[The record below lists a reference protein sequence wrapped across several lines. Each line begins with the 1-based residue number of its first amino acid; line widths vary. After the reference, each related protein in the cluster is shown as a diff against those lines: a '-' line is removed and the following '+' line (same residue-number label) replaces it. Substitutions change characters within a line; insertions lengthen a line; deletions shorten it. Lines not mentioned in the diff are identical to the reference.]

1 MKKLFLLFTLILG
14 LIPMS
19 QAKVAFLVPAD
30 NTGVEALQYEENDG
44 FEQSPERRAWYWFNE
59 NFVASSEGQF
69 LCFNDLSNIPSD
81 VHTLWVYV
89 DRVGFT
95 AEDFDALFTEERVA
109 QLQSFVNAG
118 GNVLLAKQA
127 TRLEK
132 DLVGATMDNDEVI
145 TPDYN
150 CGGYIDP
157 ATWAVDYYFF
167 DLPGWGSNISHPIFK
182 DAPHKNENEAEL
194 IWTDGKRLT
203 NNNCGMGI
211 GAFGMA
217 DKDDYTAL
225 ANFQG
230 RNNCRVL
237 GSWANGN
244 TGCEYGGIIEFNP
257 NSTRKGAVLMFG
269 LAAYSWSYSNAGNGW
284 DNTQVITRSAL
295 KYLEHMHPAYA
306 LKEVAYLLPSSIE
319 SLKGWYD
326 GEQPEHNAAVWF
338 NETYVQSGKGCF
350 ITIQDLPYAYAAG
363 VRTLWVNIERVGIS
377 PEDGLFSPYRE
388 ALSKYIQAG
397 GNVLL
402 TKQAVYLTYTMG
414 RIGYAPAFN
423 SALEYTTE
431 DRGNERSMLTVM
443 GLSECVDEQL
453 NMSGH
458 QLYNNMLGYW
468 EAKNMFLV
476 GAECKKTYDYCSWQ
490 DFFRASDDDTHYDN
504 CLIQRVRDF
513 ETDWNATVLAIQ
525 GNIGDYCLSN
535 IVEFN
540 ATEEWPGRIL
550 TIGAAAYQWG
560 TSNNGI
566 ERNNV
571 TTLTTNALAYLQ
583 NEPIEEKVY
592 TRYSAPQIF
601 STICMDY
608 AVAADKIEGAEVYS
622 IYSFDQT
629 GDSVILVRK
638 EAMEAGVPYIYYTTT
653 GVFKMT
659 FSGVREEA
667 KAENGLI
674 GYINL
679 YASDTK
685 QVDEGMYI
693 IEDNAVQAVKS
704 DAPKA
709 IQSGMAYVDAA
720 QISEFVELPQEVEY
734 TKIEI
739 IKAQPS
745 GIEDVD
751 AETLSNGIYDLLG
764 RKVSNPSRG
773 IYILN
778 GQKVW
783 IQ

>member
-1 MKKLFLLFTLILG
+1 MKKLFLLFTLMFG
-14 LIPMS
+14 LISMS

-30 NTGVEALQYEENDG
+30 NTSVEAMQYEEIDG
-44 FEQSPERRAWYWFNE
+44 FDQSPERRAWHWFNE

-69 LCFNDLSNIPSD
+69 LCFNDLSNIPTD
-81 VHTLWVYV
+81 VHTLWIFV

-95 AEDFDALFTEERVA
+95 AEDFDALFTAERVA
-109 QLQSFVNAG
+109 QLQAFVNAG

-132 DLVGATMDNDEVI
+132 DLVGAKMANDEII
-145 TPDYN
+145 TPDYD
-150 CGGYIDP
+150 CGDYIDP

-194 IWTDGKRLT
+194 IWTDNRRLT
-203 NNNCGMGI
+203 NHNCGMGI

-217 DKDDYTAL
+217 DKDDYNAL
-225 ANFQG
+225 AEFQG

-237 GSWANGN
+237 GSWANGHS
-244 TGCEYGGIIEFNP
+244 GCEYGGIIEFNP
-257 NSTRKGAVLMFG
+257 NSTRKGAVLMIG
-269 LAAYSWSYSNAGNGW
+269 LAAYSWSYCNGGNGW
-284 DNTQVITRSAL
+284 DNMQVITRSAL
-295 KYLEHMHPAYA
+295 KYLERMHPAYA

-338 NETYVQSGKGCF
+338 NENYVKSGKGCF
-350 ITIQDLPYAYAAG
+350 IGIQDLPFAYAAG
-363 VRTLWVNIERVGIS
+363 VRTLWVNIERVGIGTN
-377 PEDGLFSPYRE
+377 DGLFGAYRD
-388 ALSKYIQAG
+388 ALAQYIQAG

-423 SALEYTTE
+423 SAPEYTTD

-443 GLSECVDEQL
+443 GLSDCVDVRL
-453 NMSGH
+453 DMSGH
-458 QLYNNMLGYW
+458 RLYNNMLGYW
-468 EAKNMFLV
+468 EAKNMFFV
-476 GAECKKTYDYCSWQ
+476 GPECKKTYDYCSWQ
-490 DFFRASDDDTHYDN
+490 DFFRASDEDTHYNN
-504 CLIQRVRDF
+504 CQILRLQDF
-513 ETDWNATVLAIQ
+513 ETDWDATVLAIQ

-540 ATEEWPGRIL
+540 ATESWPGRIL

-560 TSNNGI
+560 TSNDGI
-566 ERNNV
+566 ERDNV
-571 TTLTTNALAYLQ
+571 ETLTANALAYLH
-583 NEPIEEKVY
+583 NEPVEEKSY
-592 TRYSAPQIF
+592 TRYSAPHF
-601 STICMDY
+601 FGTICMDY
-608 AVAADKIEGAEVYS
+608 AVKAENIENAELYS
-622 IYSFDQT
+622 IYSFDAT

-638 EAMEAGVPYIYYTTT
+638 EKMEAGVPYIYHTTN
-653 GVFKMT
+653 GIFKMT
-659 FSGVREEA
+659 FSGIREEA

-679 YASDTK
+679 YASDMK
-685 QVDEGMYI
+685 QVEEGMYI
-693 IEDNAVQAVKS
+693 VEDNAIHAVIS

-709 IQSGMAYVDAA
+709 IENRMAFIDAA
-720 QISEFVELPQEVEY
+720 LIPEFDALPEGAY

-739 IKAQPS
+739 VKAQPS
-745 GIEDVD
+745 GIEDLD

-764 RKVSNPSRG
+764 RKVFNPSRG
-773 IYILN
+773 IYIVN
-778 GQKVW
+778 GKKVW